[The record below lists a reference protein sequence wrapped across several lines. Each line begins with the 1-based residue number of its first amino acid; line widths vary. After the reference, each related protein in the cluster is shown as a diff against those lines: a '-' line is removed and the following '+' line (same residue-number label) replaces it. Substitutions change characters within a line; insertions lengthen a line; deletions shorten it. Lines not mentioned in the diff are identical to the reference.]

1 MRAIFLAICLF
12 AAFGAAG
19 SGRPAQAVDETEVAA
34 TLDRFHAA
42 AAGADWNTYFGLMS
56 EDAIFL
62 GTDAGER
69 WDKATFRR
77 YASPTKGWTYSLRER
92 HINFTP
98 DGNTAW
104 FDELLDNAK
113 YGTSR
118 GTGVVIRTPSGWL
131 ISQYHLTFPIPNDLA
146 AGITQQIQT
155 FEERQK
161 LGQK

>member
-1 MRAIFLAICLF
+1 MRYLF
-12 AAFGAAG
+12 ALFMLFHFSFA
-19 SGRPAQAVDETEVAA
+19 AQAVEDETSAVSK
-34 TLDRFHAA
+34 TLDQYHAA
-42 AAGADWNTYFGLMS
+42 AASADWDTYFDLLT

-69 WDKATFRR
+69 WDKPTFKS
-77 YASPTKGWTYSLRER
+77 YAEPTDGWTYTLRER

-98 DGNTAW
+98 DGNSAW
-104 FDELLDNAK
+104 FDELLDNEK

-118 GTGVVIRTPSGWL
+118 GTGILIRTNAGWK

-146 AGITQQIQT
+146 AGITQQIQV
-155 FEERQK
+155 FEQQQK